1 MTSTPPRKHALAFVL
16 VTIFIDAIGF
26 GLIMPVLP
34 GLLMSVGEVD
44 LPHAIELGAWMG
56 LCMALAAFVASPIL
70 GNLSDQFGRRPI
82 LLASLACLAL
92 DQIMLAVVTSLPLIF
107 VGRTLAGAFGGS
119 YGTAQ
124 AAVADMTTPD
134 NRAKSFGY
142 VSAAFGIGFVI
153 GPAIGGL
160 LGQFG
165 DRAPFYLS
173 AALSALNLLYGATVF
188 PETLKAEN
196 RRPFRWARANPL
208 GAWRAARASP
218 GMTGV
223 MMVLLMW
230 QLASL
235 VYPLTWSFWAIAQLG
250 WSTGMIGFSLAMV
263 GMVIAFSQ
271 IFITGPAVKRL
282 GERNAASVGLV
293 AATSG
298 FVAYAFVQTNWQ
310 AFAIMIAIALQ
321 SLVQPSLMAMMS
333 RRATP
338 QTQGEVQGISAMTM
352 GLGSIV
358 APLVLT
364 RPMAY
369 FTRNDAPVHF
379 PGAAFLIAAGFG
391 LVAFALLRNLPSAQ
405 TPPETTSRP

>member
-1 MTSTPPRKHALAFVL
+1 MSTPPRRHALAFVL

-34 GLLMSVGEVD
+34 RLLMSVGAVD
-44 LPHAIELGAWMG
+44 LPHAIEVGAWMG
-56 LCMALAAFVASPIL
+56 LCMALASFVASPIL

-92 DQIMLAVVTSLPLIF
+92 DQVMLAVVNSLPLIF
-107 VGRTLAGAFGGS
+107 LGRTLAGAFGGS
-119 YGTAQ
+119 FGTAQ
-124 AAVADMTTPD
+124 AAVADMTAPED
-134 NRAKSFGY
+134 RAKSFGY

-188 PETLKAEN
+188 PETLKVEN

-208 GAWRAARASP
+208 GAWRAASASP
-218 GMTGV
+218 GMTGI
-223 MMVLLMW
+223 MLVLLMW
-230 QLASL
+230 QIASL

-263 GMVIAFSQ
+263 GIVIAFSQ
-271 IFITGPAVKRL
+271 VFITGPAVKRF
-282 GERNAASVGLV
+282 GERNAATIGLI

-298 FVAYAFVQTNWQ
+298 FVAYAFARQDWQ
-310 AFAIMIAIALQ
+310 AYAIMVAIAFQ

-352 GLGSIV
+352 GLGSII
-358 APLVLT
+358 APLLLT

-369 FTRNDAPVHF
+369 FTGTSAPVHF
-379 PGAAFLIAAGFG
+379 PGAAFAIAAVFG
-391 LVAFALLRNLPSAQ
+391 VVALVLLRNLPGAQ
-405 TPPETTSRP
+405 TPPATTSRP

>member
-1 MTSTPPRKHALAFVL
+1 MTTPPRKHALAFVL

-34 GLLMSVGEVD
+34 RLLMSVGAVD
-44 LPHAIELGAWMG
+44 LPHAIEVGAWMG
-56 LCMALAAFVASPIL
+56 LCMALASFVALPIL

-82 LLASLACLAL
+82 LLAALACLAL

-107 VGRTLAGAFGGS
+107 LGRTLAGAFGGS
-119 YGTAQ
+119 FGTAQ
-124 AAVADMTTPD
+124 AAVADMTAPED
-134 NRAKSFGY
+134 RAKSFGY

-208 GAWRAARASP
+208 GAWRAASASP
-218 GMTGV
+218 GMTGI
-223 MMVLLMW
+223 MLVLLMW
-230 QLASL
+230 QIASL
-235 VYPLTWSFWAIAQLG
+235 VYPMTWSFYAIAQFG

-263 GMVIAFSQ
+263 GVVIAFSQ
-271 IFITGPAVKRL
+271 VFITGPAVKRF
-282 GERNAASVGLV
+282 GERDAATIGLI

-298 FVAYAFVQTNWQ
+298 FVAYAFARHDWQ
-310 AFAIMIAIALQ
+310 AYAIMIAIAFQ

-352 GLGSIV
+352 GLGSII

-369 FTRNDAPVHF
+369 FTGSSAPVHF
-379 PGAAFLIAAGFG
+379 AGAAFAIAAVFG
-391 LVAFALLRNLPSAQ
+391 MVALVLLRNLPSTQ
-405 TPPETTSRP
+405 TPPATTSRP